1 MGFARNAAL
10 AMAALAFATAVSAQ
24 QQKPCVDLTLEPAE
38 PSSHFRNGL
47 RETANRVVGV
57 RPSQTVDS
65 DRPVCPLTTH
75 EKLTVFIKDSYS
87 PFNMVAAAF
96 NAAVLQAS
104 QGRKGYGQGWD
115 AYGSRFGAAMADSE
129 SSSFFQTFLLPSLFR
144 QDPRY
149 FRMREGPVFH
159 RGMYAVTRVFVTHGD
174 NGHHQF
180 NFSEVLGGFAS
191 AGVSNAYYPSDQ
203 RDAGDV
209 LYRAGLGI
217 VTDAGW
223 NLLKEFGPD
232 IRRHFRHKEKDATRK
247 DQAEAPGAYQNVP
260 RP

>member
-1 MGFARNAAL
+1 MRFVGKVTRVAL
-10 AMAALAFATAVSAQ
+10 ITLAFAVAATAQ
-24 QQKPCVDLTLEPAE
+24 EKNCVDLTLEPAE
-38 PSSHFRNGL
+38 PSTHFHNGL
-47 RETANRVVGV
+47 RETADRVVGV
-57 RPSQTVDS
+57 RPSETVDS
-65 DRPVCPLTTH
+65 ARAVCPLTSH
-75 EKLTVFIKDSYS
+75 EKLTVFVRDSYS
-87 PFNMVAAAF
+87 PFNVVAAAF
-96 NAAVLQAS
+96 NASILQAS

-129 SSSFFQTFLLPSLFR
+129 TSGMFQTFLLPVIFR

-159 RGMYAVTRVFVTHGD
+159 RGMYAVTRIFVTHGD
-174 NGHHQF
+174 NGHHEF
-180 NFSEVLGGFAS
+180 NFSEVLGGFAA
-191 AGVSNAYYPSDQ
+191 AGVSNAYYPRDQ

-217 VTDAGW
+217 VSDAGW

-232 IRRHFRHKEKDATRK
+232 IGRHFGHKEKVAK
-247 DQAEAPGAYQNVP
+247 DKKPESSGAYQNVP

>member
-1 MGFARNAAL
+1 MTVIKLVARLFALMLLFTCAGL
-10 AMAALAFATAVSAQ
+10 AQ
-24 QQKPCVDLTLEPAE
+24 QQPCVDLTLEPAE
-38 PSSHFRNGL
+38 PSSHMKRDL
-47 RETANRVVGV
+47 AETADRVMGV

-65 DRPVCPLTTH
+65 EKPVCPLTNA
-75 EKLTVFIKDSYS
+75 EKLHVFLKDSYS
-87 PFNMVAAAF
+87 PFNIVAAAF
-96 NAAVLQAS
+96 NAAILQAS

-115 AYGSRFGAAMADSE
+115 AYASRFGAAMADSE
-129 SSSFFQTFLLPSLFR
+129 SSGLFQSFLLPALFH

-149 FRMREGPVFH
+149 FRMREGPVMR
-159 RGMYAVTRVFVTHGD
+159 RGMYAVTRIFVTHGD
-174 NGHHQF
+174 NGRHQF

-191 AGVSNAYYPSDQ
+191 SGVSNAYYPRDQ

-217 VTDAGW
+217 ASDAGW

-232 IRRHFRHKEKDATRK
+232 IRRKFRHKDK
-247 DQAEAPGAYQNVP
+247 EASKTNPAGYTNVP